1 MPKSNLIRDVEE
13 IANRISR
20 KNIKESRAI
29 IQLGTWVKTLVDE
42 LKAVKQRLDEMDIR
56 VKKINAYGATAL
68 TPAEAEGEKQGTA
81 PVVRVKP
88 GELKHYRLT
97 RHLSQAAMGALLG
110 VTQQKYARWEFGKSV
125 MVATI
130 EEKFRE
136 VQGLTGTELRTR
148 LQELGFFQANGK
160 KTRFLRGQAKEASAA
175 ASTPAPKRE
184 PASPLIITKTQIRE
198 LRLALGYTHRQMG
211 DLMHSKPKHYSNWEY
226 GACRPPEKIAR
237 RLLEMYNEHV
247 AKTAGPA
254 STEVA
259 PETSYQRPFSKRRI
273 YESELMPIAQIRAGR
288 AASGLTLNEAAKRLN
303 VPPTTYKN
311 WEYGNSKPS
320 PQQVEQMIQIF
331 GTPPTP
337 SVRSATKTH
346 ASKGVRRTKHEDGY
360 PIPFDELRAF
370 RGKLGL
376 NCAQMAT
383 LIGIERPR
391 YSNWE
396 SRGRGVPPDFVST
409 VKMLQSLS
417 REKLQKRYAE
427 VGISAP
433 AKSAESNGRR
443 KSK

>member
-29 IQLGTWVKTLVDE
+29 IQLGTWVKTLVDD
-42 LKAVKQRLDEMDIR
+42 LKAVKQRLDEIDIR
-56 VKKINAYGATAL
+56 VKKINAYGTTTL
-68 TPAEAEGEKQGTA
+68 TPAEAEGEKQTAAA

-97 RHLSQAAMGALLG
+97 RRLSQAAMGALLG
-110 VTQQKYARWEFGKSV
+110 VTPQKYARWEFGKSV
-125 MVATI
+125 MIAPI

-136 VQGLTGTELRTR
+136 VQGLTGSELRTK

-160 KTRFLRGQAKEASAA
+160 KTRFQHGQAKEASTPAA
-175 ASTPAPKRE
+175 APAPKKE
-184 PASPLIITKTQIRE
+184 PAAPLIITKTQIRE
-198 LRLALGYTHRQMG
+198 LRLVLGCTHREMA
-211 DLMHSKPKHYSNWEY
+211 DMMNSKPKHYSNWEY

-237 RLLEMYNEHV
+237 RLLEMYNERV
-247 AKTAGPA
+247 AKTDAVPVG
-254 STEVA
+254 
-259 PETSYQRPFSKRRI
+259 SYQRPFSKRRI

-288 AASGLTLNEAAKRLN
+288 AASGLTCGEVAKRLN
-303 VPPTTYKN
+303 VPLTTYKN
-311 WEYGNSKPS
+311 WEAGNSTPS
-320 PQQVEQMIQIF
+320 EQNIEKMIQIF
-331 GTPPTP
+331 GAPPTP
-337 SVRSATKTH
+337 SVRAATKTH

-376 NCAQMAT
+376 SSSQMAA

-417 REKLQKRYAE
+417 REKLQKRCAE
-427 VGISAP
+427 VGISLP
-433 AKSAESNGRR
+433 ASSAESNGVK

>member
-42 LKAVKQRLDEMDIR
+42 LKAVKQRLDEIDIR

-68 TPAEAEGEKQGTA
+68 TPAEAEGEKQAATA

-125 MVATI
+125 MIATI

-198 LRLALGYTHRQMG
+198 LRLALGYTHRQMA
-211 DLMHSKPKHYSNWEY
+211 DLMNSKPKHYSNWEY

-237 RLLEMYNEHV
+237 RLLEMYNERV
-247 AKTAGPA
+247 AKADA
-254 STEVA
+254 A
-259 PETSYQRPFSKRRI
+259 PVGSYQRPFSKRRI

-288 AASGLTLNEAAKRLN
+288 AASGLTIKEVAKRLN
-303 VPPTTYKN
+303 VPLTTYKN

-320 PQQVEQMIQIF
+320 QQQVEQMIQIF
-331 GTPPTP
+331 GTSPTP
-337 SVRSATKTH
+337 SVRAATKTH

-376 NCAQMAT
+376 NASQMAT

>member
-42 LKAVKQRLDEMDIR
+42 LKAVKQRLDEIDIR

-68 TPAEAEGEKQGTA
+68 TPAEAEGEKQAAA

-97 RHLSQAAMGALLG
+97 RRLSQAAMGALLG
-110 VTQQKYARWEFGKSV
+110 VTPQKYARWEFGKSV
-125 MVATI
+125 MIAPI

-136 VQGLTGTELRTR
+136 VQGLSGTELRTK

-160 KTRFLRGQAKEASAA
+160 KTRFQRGQAKEASTPAA
-175 ASTPAPKRE
+175 APAPKKE
-184 PASPLIITKTQIRE
+184 PASPLIITKAQLRE
-198 LRLALGYTHRQMG
+198 LRLALGYTHREMA
-211 DLMHSKPKHYSNWEY
+211 DLVNSKPKHYSNWEY

-237 RLLEMYNEHV
+237 RLLEMYNERV
-247 AKTAGPA
+247 AKTDA
-254 STEVA
+254 A
-259 PETSYQRPFSKRRI
+259 PVGSYQRPFSKRRI

-288 AASGLTLNEAAKRLN
+288 AASGLTINEVAKRLN

-320 PQQVEQMIQIF
+320 QQQVEQMIQIF
-331 GTPPTP
+331 GTPPTA
-337 SVRSATKTH
+337 SVREATKTH

-376 NCAQMAT
+376 NASQMAA

-396 SRGRGVPPDFVST
+396 SRGHGVPPDFVST

>member
-42 LKAVKQRLDEMDIR
+42 LKAVKQRLDEIDIR

-68 TPAEAEGEKQGTA
+68 TPAEAEGEKQAAA

-97 RHLSQAAMGALLG
+97 RRLSQAAMGALLG
-110 VTQQKYARWEFGKSV
+110 VTPQKYARWEFGKSV
-125 MVATI
+125 MIAPI

-136 VQGLTGTELRTR
+136 VQGLSGTELRTK

-160 KTRFLRGQAKEASAA
+160 KTRFQRGQAKEASAPA
-175 ASTPAPKRE
+175 AAPAPKKE
-184 PASPLIITKTQIRE
+184 PASPLIITKAQLRE
-198 LRLALGYTHRQMG
+198 LRLALGYTHREMA
-211 DLMHSKPKHYSNWEY
+211 DLVNSKPKHYSNWEY

-237 RLLEMYNEHV
+237 RLLEMYNERV
-247 AKTAGPA
+247 AKTDA
-254 STEVA
+254 A
-259 PETSYQRPFSKRRI
+259 PVGSYQRPFSKRRI
-273 YESELMPIAQIRAGR
+273 YESELMPIVQIRAGR
-288 AASGLTLNEAAKRLN
+288 AASGLTINEVAKRLN

-320 PQQVEQMIQIF
+320 QQQVEQMIQIF
-331 GTPPTP
+331 GTPPTA
-337 SVRSATKTH
+337 SVREATKTH

-376 NCAQMAT
+376 NASQMAA

>member
-1 MPKSNLIRDVEE
+1 MAD
-13 IANRISR
+13 
-20 KNIKESRAI
+20 
-29 IQLGTWVKTLVDE
+29 LV
-42 LKAVKQRLDEMDIR
+42 
-56 VKKINAYGATAL
+56 N
-68 TPAEAEGEKQGTA
+68 
-81 PVVRVKP
+81 
-88 GELKHYRLT
+88 
-97 RHLSQAAMGALLG
+97 
-110 VTQQKYARWEFGKSV
+110 
-125 MVATI
+125 
-130 EEKFRE
+130 
-136 VQGLTGTELRTR
+136 
-148 LQELGFFQANGK
+148 
-160 KTRFLRGQAKEASAA
+160 
-175 ASTPAPKRE
+175 
-184 PASPLIITKTQIRE
+184 
-198 LRLALGYTHRQMG
+198 
-211 DLMHSKPKHYSNWEY
+211 SKPKHYSNWEY

-237 RLLEMYNEHV
+237 RLLEMYNERV
-247 AKTAGPA
+247 AKTDA
-254 STEVA
+254 A
-259 PETSYQRPFSKRRI
+259 PVGSYQRPFSKRRI
-273 YESELMPIAQIRAGR
+273 YESELMPIVQIRAGR
-288 AASGLTLNEAAKRLN
+288 AASGLTINEVAKRLN

-320 PQQVEQMIQIF
+320 QQQVEQMIQIF
-331 GTPPTP
+331 GTSPTP
-337 SVRSATKTH
+337 SVRAATKTH

-396 SRGRGVPPDFVST
+396 SRGRGVPPDFVSS

>member
-42 LKAVKQRLDEMDIR
+42 LKAVKQRLDEIDIR

-68 TPAEAEGEKQGTA
+68 TPAEAEGEKQAAA

-97 RHLSQAAMGALLG
+97 RRLSQAAMGALLG
-110 VTQQKYARWEFGKSV
+110 VTPQKYARWEFGKSV
-125 MVATI
+125 MIAPI

-136 VQGLTGTELRTR
+136 VQGLSGTELRTK

-160 KTRFLRGQAKEASAA
+160 KTRFQRGQAKEASAPA
-175 ASTPAPKRE
+175 AAPAPKKE
-184 PASPLIITKTQIRE
+184 PASPLIITKAQLRE
-198 LRLALGYTHRQMG
+198 LRLALGYTHREMA
-211 DLMHSKPKHYSNWEY
+211 DLVNSKPKHYSNWEY

-237 RLLEMYNEHV
+237 RLLEMYNERV
-247 AKTAGPA
+247 AKTDA
-254 STEVA
+254 A
-259 PETSYQRPFSKRRI
+259 PVGSYQRPFSKRRI
-273 YESELMPIAQIRAGR
+273 YESELMPIVQIRAGR
-288 AASGLTLNEAAKRLN
+288 AASGLTIKEVAKRLN

-320 PQQVEQMIQIF
+320 QQQVEQMIQIF
-331 GTPPTP
+331 GTPPTA
-337 SVRSATKTH
+337 SVREATKTH

-376 NCAQMAT
+376 NASQMAA

>member
-42 LKAVKQRLDEMDIR
+42 LKAVKQRLDEIDIR
-56 VKKINAYGATAL
+56 VKKINAYGATTL
-68 TPAEAEGEKQGTA
+68 TPAEAEGEKQAAAA

-97 RHLSQAAMGALLG
+97 RRLSQAAMGALLG
-110 VTQQKYARWEFGKSV
+110 VTPQKYARWEFGKSV
-125 MVATI
+125 MIAPI

-136 VQGLTGTELRTR
+136 VQGLSGTELRTK

-160 KTRFLRGQAKEASAA
+160 KTRFQRGQAKA
-175 ASTPAPKRE
+175 ASTPAAAPAPKKE
-184 PASPLIITKTQIRE
+184 PASPLIITKAQLRE
-198 LRLALGYTHRQMG
+198 LRLALGYTHREMA
-211 DLMHSKPKHYSNWEY
+211 DLVNSKPKHYSNWEY

-237 RLLEMYNEHV
+237 RLLEMYNERV
-247 AKTAGPA
+247 AKTDA
-254 STEVA
+254 A
-259 PETSYQRPFSKRRI
+259 PVGSYQRPFSKRRI

-288 AASGLTLNEAAKRLN
+288 AASGLTINEVAKRLN

-320 PQQVEQMIQIF
+320 QQQVEQMIQIF
-331 GTPPTP
+331 GTPPTA
-337 SVRSATKTH
+337 SVREATKTH

-376 NCAQMAT
+376 NASQMAA

-433 AKSAESNGRR
+433 AKSAEPDGRR

>member
-42 LKAVKQRLDEMDIR
+42 LKAVKQRLDEIDIR

-68 TPAEAEGEKQGTA
+68 TPAEAEGEKQAAA

-97 RHLSQAAMGALLG
+97 RRLSQAAMGALLG
-110 VTQQKYARWEFGKSV
+110 VTPQKYARWEFGKSV
-125 MVATI
+125 MIAPI

-136 VQGLTGTELRTR
+136 VQGLSGTELRTK

-160 KTRFLRGQAKEASAA
+160 KTRFQRGQAKEASAPA
-175 ASTPAPKRE
+175 AAPAPKKE
-184 PASPLIITKTQIRE
+184 PASPLIITKAQLRE
-198 LRLALGYTHRQMG
+198 LRLALGYTHREMA
-211 DLMHSKPKHYSNWEY
+211 DLVNSKPKHYSNWEY

-237 RLLEMYNEHV
+237 RLLEMYNERV
-247 AKTAGPA
+247 AKTDA
-254 STEVA
+254 A
-259 PETSYQRPFSKRRI
+259 PVGSYQRPFSKRRI
-273 YESELMPIAQIRAGR
+273 YESELMPIVQIRAGR
-288 AASGLTLNEAAKRLN
+288 AASGLTINEVAKRLN

-320 PQQVEQMIQIF
+320 QQQVEQMIQIF
-331 GTPPTP
+331 GTPPTA
-337 SVRSATKTH
+337 SVREATKTH

-376 NCAQMAT
+376 NASQMAA

-427 VGISAP
+427 VGISVP
-433 AKSAESNGRR
+433 AKSAEPDGRR

>member
-20 KNIKESRAI
+20 KNIKESRAS

-42 LKAVKQRLDEMDIR
+42 LKAVKQRLDEIDIR
-56 VKKINAYGATAL
+56 VKKINAYGATTL
-68 TPAEAEGEKQGTA
+68 TPAEAEGEKQAAAA

-125 MVATI
+125 MLAAI

-136 VQGLTGTELRTR
+136 VQELSGSALRTR
-148 LQELGFFQANGK
+148 LQELGIFQANGK
-160 KTRFLRGQAKEASAA
+160 QTRYRRGQAKEASAPAA
-175 ASTPAPKRE
+175 ASAPKKE
-184 PASPLIITKTQIRE
+184 PASPLIITKAQIRE
-198 LRLALGYTHRQMG
+198 LRLALGYTHRDMA
-211 DLMHSKPKHYSNWEY
+211 DLMNSKPKHYSNWEY
-226 GACRPPEKIAR
+226 GACRPPEKIALK
-237 RLLEMYNEHV
+237 LLALYNERV
-247 AKTAGPA
+247 AKTDA
-254 STEVA
+254 A
-259 PETSYQRPFSKRRI
+259 PLTPYQRPVSKRRI

-288 AASGLTLNEAAKRLN
+288 AASGLTCSEVAKRLN
-303 VPPTTYKN
+303 VPLTTYKN

-320 PQQVEQMIQIF
+320 PQYVEQMIQIF
-331 GTPPTP
+331 GAPPTP
-337 SVRSATKTH
+337 SVRAATKTH

-376 NCAQMAT
+376 SASQMAA

-417 REKLQKRYAE
+417 REKLQKRCAE

-433 AKSAESNGRR
+433 AKSAESNGGK

>member
-29 IQLGTWVKTLVDE
+29 IQLGTWVKTLVDD
-42 LKAVKQRLDEMDIR
+42 LKAVKQRLDEIDIR
-56 VKKINAYGATAL
+56 VKKINAYGTTTL
-68 TPAEAEGEKQGTA
+68 TPAEAEGEKQTAAA

-97 RHLSQAAMGALLG
+97 RRLSQAAMGALLG
-110 VTQQKYARWEFGKSV
+110 VSPQKYARWEFGKSV
-125 MVATI
+125 MIAPI

-136 VQGLTGTELRTR
+136 VQGLTGSELRTK

-160 KTRFLRGQAKEASAA
+160 KTRFQHGQAKEASTPAA
-175 ASTPAPKRE
+175 APAPKKE
-184 PASPLIITKTQIRE
+184 PAAPLIITKTQIRE
-198 LRLALGYTHRQMG
+198 LRLVLGCTHREMA
-211 DLMHSKPKHYSNWEY
+211 DMMNSKPKHYSNWEY
-226 GACRPPEKIAR
+226 GACRPPERIAR
-237 RLLEMYNEHV
+237 RLLEMYNERV
-247 AKTAGPA
+247 AKTDAVPVG
-254 STEVA
+254 
-259 PETSYQRPFSKRRI
+259 SYQRPFSKRRI

-288 AASGLTLNEAAKRLN
+288 SASGLTCGEVAKRLN
-303 VPPTTYKN
+303 VPLTTYKN
-311 WEYGNSKPS
+311 WEAGNSTPS
-320 PQQVEQMIQIF
+320 EQNIEKMIQIF
-331 GTPPTP
+331 GAPPTP
-337 SVRSATKTH
+337 SVRAATKTH

-376 NCAQMAT
+376 SSSQMAA

-417 REKLQKRYAE
+417 REKLQKRCAE
-427 VGISAP
+427 VGISLP
-433 AKSAESNGRR
+433 ASSAESNGVK

>member
-42 LKAVKQRLDEMDIR
+42 LKAVKQRLDEIDIR

-68 TPAEAEGEKQGTA
+68 TPAEAEGEKQAAA

-97 RHLSQAAMGALLG
+97 RRLSQAAMGALLG
-110 VTQQKYARWEFGKSV
+110 VTPQKYARWEFGKSV
-125 MVATI
+125 MIAPI

-136 VQGLTGTELRTR
+136 VQGLSGTELRTK

-160 KTRFLRGQAKEASAA
+160 KTRFQRGQAKEASAPA
-175 ASTPAPKRE
+175 AAPAPKKE
-184 PASPLIITKTQIRE
+184 PASPLIITKAQLRE
-198 LRLALGYTHRQMG
+198 LRLALGYTHREMA
-211 DLMHSKPKHYSNWEY
+211 DLVNSKPKHYSNWEY

-237 RLLEMYNEHV
+237 RLLEMYNERV
-247 AKTAGPA
+247 AKTDA
-254 STEVA
+254 A
-259 PETSYQRPFSKRRI
+259 PVGSYQRPFSKRRI
-273 YESELMPIAQIRAGR
+273 YESELMPIVQIRAGR
-288 AASGLTLNEAAKRLN
+288 AASGLTINEVAKRLN

-320 PQQVEQMIQIF
+320 QQQVEQMIQIF
-331 GTPPTP
+331 GTPPTA
-337 SVRSATKTH
+337 SVREATKTH

-370 RGKLGL
+370 RGKLRL
-376 NCAQMAT
+376 NASQMAA

-427 VGISAP
+427 VGISVP
-433 AKSAESNGRR
+433 AKSAEPDGRR

>member
-42 LKAVKQRLDEMDIR
+42 LKAVKQRFDEIDIR

-68 TPAEAEGEKQGTA
+68 TPAEAEGEKQAAA

-97 RHLSQAAMGALLG
+97 RRLSQAAMGALLG
-110 VTQQKYARWEFGKSV
+110 VTPQKYARWEFGKSV
-125 MVATI
+125 MIAPI

-136 VQGLTGTELRTR
+136 VQGLSGTELRTK

-160 KTRFLRGQAKEASAA
+160 KTRFQRGQAKEASAPA
-175 ASTPAPKRE
+175 AAPAPKKE
-184 PASPLIITKTQIRE
+184 PASPLIITKAQLRE
-198 LRLALGYTHRQMG
+198 LRLALGYTHREMA
-211 DLMHSKPKHYSNWEY
+211 DLVNSKPKHYSNWEY

-237 RLLEMYNEHV
+237 RLLEMYNERV
-247 AKTAGPA
+247 AKTDA
-254 STEVA
+254 A
-259 PETSYQRPFSKRRI
+259 PVGSYQRPFSKRRI
-273 YESELMPIAQIRAGR
+273 YESELMPIVQIRAGR
-288 AASGLTLNEAAKRLN
+288 AASGLTINEVAKRLN

-320 PQQVEQMIQIF
+320 QQQVEQMIQIF
-331 GTPPTP
+331 GTPPTA
-337 SVRSATKTH
+337 SVREATKTH

-376 NCAQMAT
+376 NASQMAA

-443 KSK
+443 KFK

>member
-42 LKAVKQRLDEMDIR
+42 LKAVKQRLDEIDIR

-68 TPAEAEGEKQGTA
+68 TPAEAEGEKQAAA

-97 RHLSQAAMGALLG
+97 RRLSQAAMGALLG
-110 VTQQKYARWEFGKSV
+110 VTPQKYARWEFGKSV
-125 MVATI
+125 MIAPI

-136 VQGLTGTELRTR
+136 VQGLSGTELRTK

-160 KTRFLRGQAKEASAA
+160 KTRFQRGQAKEASAPA
-175 ASTPAPKRE
+175 AAPAPKKE
-184 PASPLIITKTQIRE
+184 PASPLIITKAQLRE
-198 LRLALGYTHRQMG
+198 LRLALGYTHREMA
-211 DLMHSKPKHYSNWEY
+211 DLVNSKPKHYSNWEY

-237 RLLEMYNEHV
+237 RLLEMYNQRV
-247 AKTAGPA
+247 AKTDA
-254 STEVA
+254 A
-259 PETSYQRPFSKRRI
+259 PVGSYQRPFSKRRI
-273 YESELMPIAQIRAGR
+273 YESELMPIVQIRAGR
-288 AASGLTLNEAAKRLN
+288 AASGLTIKEVAKRLN

-320 PQQVEQMIQIF
+320 QQQVEQMIQIF
-331 GTPPTP
+331 GTPPTA
-337 SVRSATKTH
+337 SVREATKTH

-376 NCAQMAT
+376 NASQMAA

>member
-42 LKAVKQRLDEMDIR
+42 LKAVKQRLDEIDIR

-68 TPAEAEGEKQGTA
+68 TPAEAEGEKQAAA

-97 RHLSQAAMGALLG
+97 RRLSQAAMGALLG
-110 VTQQKYARWEFGKSV
+110 VTPQKYARWEFGKSV
-125 MVATI
+125 MIAPI

-136 VQGLTGTELRTR
+136 VQGLSGTELRTK

-160 KTRFLRGQAKEASAA
+160 KTRFQRGQAKEASA
-175 ASTPAPKRE
+175 SVTDPAPKKE
-184 PASPLIITKTQIRE
+184 PASPLIITKAQIRE
-198 LRLALGYTHRQMG
+198 LRLALGYTHRQMA
-211 DLMHSKPKHYSNWEY
+211 DLMNSKPKHYSNWEY

-237 RLLEMYNEHV
+237 RLLEMYNERV
-247 AKTAGPA
+247 AKTDA
-254 STEVA
+254 A
-259 PETSYQRPFSKRRI
+259 PVGSYQRPFSKRRI
-273 YESELMPIAQIRAGR
+273 YESELMPIVQIRAGR
-288 AASGLTLNEAAKRLN
+288 AASGLTINEVAKRLN

-320 PQQVEQMIQIF
+320 QQQVEQMIQIF
-331 GTPPTP
+331 GTPPTA
-337 SVRSATKTH
+337 SVREATKTH

-376 NCAQMAT
+376 NASQMAA

>member
-42 LKAVKQRLDEMDIR
+42 LKAVKQRLDEIDIR

-68 TPAEAEGEKQGTA
+68 TPAEAEGEKQAAA

-97 RHLSQAAMGALLG
+97 RRLSQAAMGALLG
-110 VTQQKYARWEFGKSV
+110 VTPQKYARWEFGKSV
-125 MVATI
+125 MIAPI

-136 VQGLTGTELRTR
+136 VQGLSGTELRTK

-160 KTRFLRGQAKEASAA
+160 KTRFQRGQAKEASAPA
-175 ASTPAPKRE
+175 AAPAPKKE
-184 PASPLIITKTQIRE
+184 PASPLIITKAQLRE
-198 LRLALGYTHRQMG
+198 LRLALGYTHREMA
-211 DLMHSKPKHYSNWEY
+211 DLVNSKPKHYSNWEY

-237 RLLEMYNEHV
+237 RLLEMYNERV
-247 AKTAGPA
+247 AKTDA
-254 STEVA
+254 A
-259 PETSYQRPFSKRRI
+259 PVGSYQRPFSKRRI
-273 YESELMPIAQIRAGR
+273 YESELMPIVQIRAGR
-288 AASGLTLNEAAKRLN
+288 AASGLTINEVAKRLN

-320 PQQVEQMIQIF
+320 QQQVEQMIQIF
-331 GTPPTP
+331 GTPPTA
-337 SVRSATKTH
+337 SVREATKTH

-376 NCAQMAT
+376 NASQMAA

-443 KSK
+443 KFK

>member
-42 LKAVKQRLDEMDIR
+42 LKAVKQRIDEIDIR

-68 TPAEAEGEKQGTA
+68 TPAEAEGEKQAAA

-97 RHLSQAAMGALLG
+97 RRLSQAAMGALLG
-110 VTQQKYARWEFGKSV
+110 VTPQKYARWEFGKSV
-125 MVATI
+125 MIAPI

-136 VQGLTGTELRTR
+136 VQGLSGTELRTK

-160 KTRFLRGQAKEASAA
+160 KTRFQRGQAKEASAPA
-175 ASTPAPKRE
+175 AAPAPKKE
-184 PASPLIITKTQIRE
+184 PASPLIITKAQLRE
-198 LRLALGYTHRQMG
+198 LRLALGYTHREMA
-211 DLMHSKPKHYSNWEY
+211 DLVNSKPKHYSNWEY

-237 RLLEMYNEHV
+237 RLLEMYNERV
-247 AKTAGPA
+247 AKTDA
-254 STEVA
+254 A
-259 PETSYQRPFSKRRI
+259 PVGSYQRPFSKRRI
-273 YESELMPIAQIRAGR
+273 YESELMPIVQIRAGR
-288 AASGLTLNEAAKRLN
+288 AASGLTINEVAKRLN

-320 PQQVEQMIQIF
+320 QQQVEQMIQIF
-331 GTPPTP
+331 GTPPTA
-337 SVRSATKTH
+337 SVREATKTH

-376 NCAQMAT
+376 NASQMAA

-433 AKSAESNGRR
+433 AKSAEPDGRR